1 MKMRKTLR
9 SAHHTYHPIKI
20 AVLDTGLVSDSHYD
34 FVTYRDF
41 ADSEQKDRIDKTLHG
56 TASVDLVLK
65 AYPEAKLYVG
75 RVFNTDQ
82 TDEKTEPARLAE
94 VGEQTYPRHAICSVD
109 RYRPSIGRPKK
120 VWTSSTSLR
129 GFKTC
134 IRR

>member
-1 MKMRKTLR
+1 MKTRKMLKLTDDD
-9 SAHHTYHPIKI
+9 YHPVKI

-41 ADSEQKDRIDKTLHG
+41 ADSEQKDRIDNTLHG

-75 RVFNTDQ
+75 RVFSTNQ

-94 VGEQTYPRHAICSVD
+94 VGEQSYPRHAICSVD

-120 VWTSSTSLR
+120 GLTLLASPRVSETIIPS
-129 GFKTC
+129 
-134 IRR
+134 